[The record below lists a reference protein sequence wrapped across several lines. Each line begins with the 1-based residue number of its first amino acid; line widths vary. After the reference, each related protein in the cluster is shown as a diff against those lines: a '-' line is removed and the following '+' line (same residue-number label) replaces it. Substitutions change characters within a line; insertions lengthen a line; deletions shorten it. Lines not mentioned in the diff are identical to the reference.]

1 MAGTSSWFRDLITR
15 KRDGAVVADDDWQ
28 RFVAA
33 LVTGKIP
40 DYQVAAFLMAIYF
53 RGMTTDETAALTA
66 AMAASGDRLVLG
78 EGPYVDKHS
87 TGGVGDTV
95 TLVAV
100 PWAAA
105 CGARIAK
112 LSGRGL
118 GHTGGTIDKL
128 EAIPGIKLS
137 LGAEELKAQAD
148 RIGCAVAEAHA
159 VAPADKII
167 YALRDATGTVESL
180 PLIVSS
186 ILSKKIAG
194 GAPAFV
200 FDVKA
205 GRGAFAKD
213 EEYAR
218 DLAGKLV
225 DAARASGRRAVAVIT
240 AMDQPLGRAV
250 GSALEVAD
258 AVATLRGDGPD
269 DLREVSAAVAAEMLV
284 VAGVTGPEEARGRL
298 DAAFENGAAFAKLD
312 EMVQAQGAGA
322 EWWARLPQAARQAAL
337 TADADGY
344 VSALDALA
352 VARAAAELGA
362 GRQTK
367 EDADDPAVGVVL
379 HKKEGEAVAA
389 GEALMTL
396 YYNDDGRLN
405 PALDYARVAYELGG
419 KPAPRP
425 LILGV
430 LR

>member
-1 MAGTSSWFRDLITR
+1 MAGASSWFRDLITR
-15 KRDGAVVADDDWQ
+15 KRDGDVIADGDWQ

-33 LVTGKIP
+33 LVARKIP
-40 DYQVAAFLMAIYF
+40 DYQVSALLMAIYF
-53 RGMTTDETAALTA
+53 RGMTPEETAALTV
-66 AMAASGDRLVLG
+66 AMAASGEQLVLG

-128 EAIPGIKLS
+128 EVIPGINLS
-137 LGAEELKAQAD
+137 LGAGELKEQVD
-148 RIGCAVAEAHA
+148 RIGCAVAEAQA
-159 VAPADKII
+159 IAPADKII
-167 YALRDATGTVESL
+167 YALRDATATVESL

-218 DLAGKLV
+218 ELGRSLV
-225 DAARASGRRAVAVIT
+225 AAARASGRRAVAVIT

-250 GSALEVAD
+250 GGAL
-258 AVATLRGDGPD
+258 
-269 DLREVSAAVAAEMLV
+269 
-284 VAGVTGPEEARGRL
+284 
-298 DAAFENGAAFAKLD
+298 
-312 EMVQAQGAGA
+312 
-322 EWWARLPQAARQAAL
+322 
-337 TADADGY
+337 
-344 VSALDALA
+344 
-352 VARAAAELGA
+352 
-362 GRQTK
+362 
-367 EDADDPAVGVVL
+367 
-379 HKKEGEAVAA
+379 
-389 GEALMTL
+389 
-396 YYNDDGRLN
+396 
-405 PALDYARVAYELGG
+405 
-419 KPAPRP
+419 
-425 LILGV
+425 
-430 LR
+430 